1 MTAKDRLGDRPL
13 RLALLASAAFLLASP
28 AAAQD
33 ELSQAREILSEQPVF
48 DGHNDLPYA
57 IRAANESRV
66 SDFPYEE
73 LDERFAGDIA
83 TDAAKLKAG
92 GLGAQFWSVYVPA
105 SLPEPEA
112 VVQVLEQIDLAER
125 LIAANPTLLEKAS
138 TAADVRRIMASGK
151 VASMYG
157 VEGGHAIA
165 NSLAVLRQ
173 LYDLGA
179 RYMTLTHSAS
189 LDWADSATDAPK
201 SDGLSP
207 FGEEVVREMNRLG
220 MLVDLSHVS
229 EAAMN
234 DALDASAAPVIF
246 SHSSARAV
254 AGHPRNVPDEVLSR
268 MPDNGGVVMITFV
281 ESFLDE
287 ERRQWSAE
295 QSAEQARFES
305 LNPGAPE
312 DDVDAHMARWEEANP
327 GPKASYV
334 DAADHI
340 DHVREVAG
348 IDHIGIGGDFDGIP
362 TYPEGLEDVSTYPNL
377 FAELLRRGYSE
388 EDLKK
393 ISSGNILRVME
404 QAERVAARL
413 QRDRGPS
420 EMLFAAEKE
429 SEE

>member
-1 MTAKDRLGDRPL
+1 M
-13 RLALLASAAFLLASP
+13 
-28 AAAQD
+28 
-33 ELSQAREILSEQPVF
+33 F

-57 IRAANESRV
+57 IRRANEQRV
-66 SDFPYEE
+66 SDFPYAE
-73 LDERFAGDIA
+73 LDERFEDHIA
-83 TDAAKLKAG
+83 TDAAKLEAG

-112 VVQVLEQIDLAER
+112 VVQVMEQIDLAER

-138 TAADVRRIMASGK
+138 TAEDVRRIMASGR

-165 NSLAVLRQ
+165 NSLGVLRQ

-189 LDWADSATDAPK
+189 LDWADSSTDAPK

-234 DALDASAAPVIF
+234 DALDVSAAPVIF

-254 AGHPRNVPDEVLSR
+254 AGHPRNVPDAVLR
-268 MPDNGGVVMITFV
+268 RLPDNGGVIMITFV
-281 ESFLDE
+281 ESFLNE
-287 ERRQWSAE
+287 QRRQWSAE
-295 QSAEQARFES
+295 QAAEQARFES
-305 LNPGAPE
+305 LNPGASE
-312 DDVDAHMARWEEANP
+312 DEVEAHMESWEEANP
-327 GPKASYV
+327 GPKASYT

-377 FAELLRRGYSE
+377 FAELLRRGYSA

-393 ISSGNILRVME
+393 ISSGNVLRVME
-404 QAERVAARL
+404 QAEEVAARL
-413 QRDRGPS
+413 QRERGPS
-420 EMLFAAEKE
+420 EMLFAPEEETAE
-429 SEE
+429 